1 MRSNR
6 LDFVFCGGW
15 HYHLRRAAVPDHRL
29 DRGGSEMKKT
39 RKQLDRQREQ
49 VIFIAVVTVWI
60 VAVAGVIVWKA
71 VTSG

>member
-1 MRSNR
+1 
-6 LDFVFCGGW
+6 
-15 HYHLRRAAVPDHRL
+15 
-29 DRGGSEMKKT
+29 MKKT
-39 RKQLDRQREQ
+39 RKQMDRQREQ